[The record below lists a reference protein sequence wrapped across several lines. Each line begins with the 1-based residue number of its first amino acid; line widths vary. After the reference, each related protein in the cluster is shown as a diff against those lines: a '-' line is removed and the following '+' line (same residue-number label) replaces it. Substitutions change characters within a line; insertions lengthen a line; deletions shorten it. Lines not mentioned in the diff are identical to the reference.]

1 MFFIILI
8 ILSFGFNYSYYVY
21 NIVFN
26 KDGKIRFKISPAE
39 ICSSVVPDRTS
50 IFDSRYL
57 WHTIV
62 EYYVSPTYI
71 FIVPFCFKRARFHL
85 YIQKKN
91 KYFLDIFKPFSPF
104 YCFNWVNLLFYEFTF
119 APNNNLAQNVF
130 FKESSNLMCTI
141 QITKCSLKNI

>member
-1 MFFIILI
+1 MVSIIPITCIILFLI
-8 ILSFGFNYSYYVY
+8 KMVKYAS
-21 NIVFN
+21 
-26 KDGKIRFKISPAE
+26 KCHQQK
-39 ICSSVVPDRTS
+39 VPDRTS
-50 IFDSRYL
+50 IYDSRYL

-104 YCFNWVNLLFYEFTF
+104 YCFNWVNSLFYEFTF

-141 QITKCSLKNI
+141 QITKCSLQNI

>member
-8 ILSFGFNYSYYVY
+8 ILSFGFNYSYNVY

-26 KDGKIRFKISPAE
+26 KDGKIRFKMSPAE

-50 IFDSRYL
+50 IYDSRYL

-85 YIQKKN
+85 YIQKKEQVLFG
-91 KYFLDIFKPFSPF
+91 YFQTLFS
-104 YCFNWVNLLFYEFTF
+104 FNWVNLLFYEFTF

-141 QITKCSLKNI
+141 QITKCSIQNI